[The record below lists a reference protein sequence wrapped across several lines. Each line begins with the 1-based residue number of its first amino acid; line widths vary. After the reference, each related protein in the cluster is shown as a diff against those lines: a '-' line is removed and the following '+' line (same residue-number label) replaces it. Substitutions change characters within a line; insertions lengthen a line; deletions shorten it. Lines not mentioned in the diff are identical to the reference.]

1 MSNFSKV
8 QTTTTENLTDNA
20 VSPAKTTRMLLRLL
34 RAAQPMSR
42 VEIARRLNVNRS
54 TITDITKPMINSGL
68 LREKAVESSENV
80 RTQGRPPIGLSFTDT
95 EDFFVGLNLGVRHS
109 QVGLTTL
116 SGEVL
121 AEEEF
126 ATPPGSAKAL
136 RLAQEK
142 IKELCAGI
150 KGRTLRTI
158 GVSVPGPVNADRRK
172 LLYAP
177 HLGWEDVAIADD
189 LQNGLFGKN
198 EFVPITVEND
208 ATAAA
213 IYESRLK
220 MRDAASDPFSNFILV
235 RSGTGIGVGLVLD
248 GEIYRGSGSGSGI
261 AGEFGHM
268 TIAADGKPCVCG
280 NRGCWEKYASASS
293 AAALYLGDHARSQD
307 KNLRFVEIVAR
318 AEAGETRARR
328 TLEKIGHYLGIGIA
342 NVIMGIGIAQ
352 VVVSGRLVYGWKY
365 LNEPLREAIKKSI
378 VGKTADWTVICGEP
392 KGSALGGALEVA
404 VEEFISRGFV
414 SEKEAA

>member
-1 MSNFSKV
+1 MANSL
-8 QTTTTENLTDNA
+8 TIETAAPENSSDIA
-20 VSPAKTTRMLLRLL
+20 ASPAKTTRMLLRLL
-34 RAAQPMSR
+34 RAAQPISR

-54 TITDITKPMINSGL
+54 TITDITKPMIGSGL
-68 LREKAVESSENV
+68 LREGAVEVSKNV
-80 RTQGRPPIGLSFTDT
+80 RSQGRPPVGLSFVDNQ
-95 EDFFVGLNLGVRHS
+95 DFFVGLNLGVRHS

-116 SGEVL
+116 GGEVL

-126 ATPPGSAKAL
+126 ATPASSAAAL

-142 IKELCAGI
+142 IKDLCAGI
-150 KGRTLRTI
+150 AGRTLRTI
-158 GVSVPGPVNADRRK
+158 GVSVPGPVDASRRK

-177 HLGWEDVAIADD
+177 HLGWKDVAIADE
-189 LQNGLFGKN
+189 LQKGLFGKS
-198 EFVPITVEND
+198 EIIPITVEND

-213 IYESRLK
+213 IYEARLK
-220 MRDAASDPFSNFILV
+220 MRDAGNDPASNFILV

-248 GEIYRGSGSGSGI
+248 GEIYRGSGSGTGI

-268 TIAADGKPCVCG
+268 TIVADGKPCECG

-293 AAALYLGDHARSQD
+293 ASALYVGDRPQARD
-307 KNLRFVEIVAR
+307 KQLRFVEIVAR
-318 AEAGETRARR
+318 AEVGETRARR

-342 NVIMGIGIAQ
+342 NVIMGIGIAH
-352 VVVSGRLVYGWKY
+352 VVVSGRLVYGWQHIK
-365 LNEPLREAIKKSI
+365 EPLRDSIKKSI

-414 SEKEAA
+414 SDKEVV

>member
-1 MSNFSKV
+1 MVNSSKFK
-8 QTTTTENLTDNA
+8 TKESENLTA
-20 VSPAKTTRMLLRLL
+20 AEPVSPARTTRMLLRLL
-34 RAAQPMSR
+34 RAAQPLSR
-42 VEIARRLNVNRS
+42 IEISRRLNVNRS

-68 LREKAVESSENV
+68 LRESAVESSENA
-80 RTQGRPPIGLSFTDT
+80 RSQGRPPIGLSFTDS
-95 EDFFVGLNLGVRHS
+95 EGFFIGLNLGVRHS

-121 AEEEF
+121 AEDEF
-126 ATPPGSAKAL
+126 QTPAKASEAL
-136 RLAQEK
+136 QMATEK
-142 IKELCAGI
+142 IKSLCAAI
-150 KGRTLRTI
+150 EGRTLRTV
-158 GVSVPGPVNADRRK
+158 GVSVPGPVDALRRK

-177 HLGWEDVAIADD
+177 HLGWEDVNVADE
-189 LQNGLFGKN
+189 LQKSLFGKN
-198 EFVPITVEND
+198 ESVPITVENN

-213 IYESRLK
+213 IYEARLK
-220 MRDAASDPFSNFILV
+220 MKDAANDSASNFILV
-235 RSGTGIGVGLVLD
+235 RSGTGIGVGLILD
-248 GEIYRGSGSGSGI
+248 GEIYRGSGGGTGM

-293 AAALYLGDHARSQD
+293 AASLYLGDHARSQD

-342 NVIMGIGIAQ
+342 NVIMGIGVSQ
-352 VVVSGRLVYGWKY
+352 VVVSGRLVYGWNY
-365 LNEPLREAIKKSI
+365 LKEPLRDAIKKSI
-378 VGKTADWTVICGEP
+378 VGKTTDWTVVCGEP

-404 VEEFISRGFV
+404 VEEFISRGFS
-414 SEKEAA
+414 SE

>member
-1 MSNFSKV
+1 MVNSSKF
-8 QTTTTENLTDNA
+8 QIKESENSTA
-20 VSPAKTTRMLLRLL
+20 AEAASPARTTRMLLRLL
-34 RAAQPMSR
+34 RAAQPLSR
-42 VEIARRLNVNRS
+42 IEISRRLNVNRS

-68 LREKAVESSENV
+68 LRESAVESSENA
-80 RTQGRPPIGLSFTDT
+80 RSQGRPPIGLSFVDG
-95 EDFFVGLNLGVRHS
+95 DGFFVGLNLGVRHS

-126 ATPPGSAKAL
+126 QTPANATEAL
-136 RLAQEK
+136 KTAQEK
-142 IKELCAGI
+142 IKTLCAAI
-150 KGRTLRTI
+150 EGRTLRTV
-158 GVSVPGPVNADRRK
+158 GVSVPGPVDAMRRK

-177 HLGWEDVAIADD
+177 HLGWEAVNVADE
-189 LQNGLFGKN
+189 LQKGLFGKN
-198 EFVPITVEND
+198 ESVPITVEND

-213 IYESRLK
+213 IYEARLK
-220 MRDAASDPFSNFILV
+220 MKDSANDSASNFILV
-235 RSGTGIGVGLVLD
+235 RSGTGIGVGLILD
-248 GEIYRGSGSGSGI
+248 GEIYRGSGGSTGM

-293 AAALYLGDHARSQD
+293 AASLYLGDHARSQD
-307 KNLRFVEIVAR
+307 KNLRFVEIVSR

-342 NVIMGIGIAQ
+342 NVIMGIGVSQ
-352 VVVSGRLVYGWKY
+352 VVVSGRLVYGWNY
-365 LNEPLREAIKKSI
+365 LKEPLRDAIKKSI
-378 VGKTADWTVICGEP
+378 VGRTTDWTVICGEP

-404 VEEFISRGFV
+404 VEEFISRGFS
-414 SEKEAA
+414 SE

>member
-1 MSNFSKV
+1 
-8 QTTTTENLTDNA
+8 
-20 VSPAKTTRMLLRLL
+20 
-34 RAAQPMSR
+34 
-42 VEIARRLNVNRS
+42 
-54 TITDITKPMINSGL
+54 
-68 LREKAVESSENV
+68 
-80 RTQGRPPIGLSFTDT
+80 LSFTDT

>member
-1 MSNFSKV
+1 MNKP
-8 QTTTTENLTDNA
+8 LTVRVSAPRHNTDAA

-34 RAAQPMSR
+34 RATQPISR

-54 TITDITKPMINSGL
+54 TITDITKPMIKSGL
-68 LREKAVESSENV
+68 LREGAVETSENG
-80 RTQGRPPIGLSFTDT
+80 RSQGRPPIGLSFVDDR
-95 EDFFVGLNLGVRHS
+95 DFFVGLNLGVRHS

-116 SGEVL
+116 GGEIL

-126 ATPPGSAKAL
+126 ATPADSGEAL
-136 RLAQEK
+136 RLAISN
-142 IKELCAGI
+142 IKDLCAEI
-150 KGRTLRTI
+150 EGRTLRAV
-158 GVSVPGPVNADRRK
+158 GVSVPGPVDAARRK

-177 HLGWEDVAIADD
+177 HLDWENVALADI
-189 LQNGLFGKN
+189 LQKGLFGAN
-198 EFVPITVEND
+198 EAVPITVEND

-213 IYESRLK
+213 IYEARLK
-220 MRDAASDPFSNFILV
+220 MRDAENDPSSNFILV

-268 TIAADGKPCVCG
+268 TIVADGKPCACG

-293 AAALYLGDHARSQD
+293 AAALYAGDRPQARD
-307 KNLRFVEIVAR
+307 KQLRFVEIVGR
-318 AEAGETRARR
+318 AEGGETRARR

-342 NVIMGIGIAQ
+342 NVIMGIGISH
-352 VVVSGRLVYGWKY
+352 VVVSGRLVYGWNHIK
-365 LNEPLREAIKKSI
+365 EPLREAIKKSI

-414 SEKEAA
+414 SE